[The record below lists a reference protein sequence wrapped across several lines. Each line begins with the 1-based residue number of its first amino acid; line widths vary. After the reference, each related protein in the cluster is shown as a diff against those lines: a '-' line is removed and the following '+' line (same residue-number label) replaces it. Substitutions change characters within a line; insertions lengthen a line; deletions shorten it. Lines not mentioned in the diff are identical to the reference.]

1 MAKTKKTNMIIGGAT
16 AVASLGILIGTIALA
31 FEANDTTLPEKP
43 KQIAPSKT
51 TTSKRP
57 TQGRFGSRSS
67 IRTPTTGRKRSFN
80 RRKPP
85 LNDAVK
91 RKGIDTKTRRHL
103 TGADL
108 KRRDIAKRPDP
119 SNLRLRRTSE
129 MTPEERQ
136 QRRKERRQRQK
147 DNLSR
152 RIDSL
157 AERIETAKSD
167 GTRSEQQIERMEK
180 SLQRMKNRLQQLEE
194 REANPA
200 VGRTPY

>member
-1 MAKTKKTNMIIGGAT
+1 MAKAKKANMIIAGVT
-16 AVASLGILIGTIALA
+16 AFASLGILIGTIALA
-31 FEANDTTLPEKP
+31 FEANDTTLPEEP
-43 KQIAPSKT
+43 KQMAPSKAKT
-51 TTSKRP
+51 LKRP
-57 TQGRFGSRSS
+57 TRDRFGSRSS
-67 IRTPTTGRKRSFN
+67 LRKPTTGRKRSFN
-80 RRKPP
+80 RRKPQ
-85 LNDAVK
+85 LNEAVK
-91 RKGIDTKTRRHL
+91 RKGIDTKSKRHL

-180 SLQRMKNRLQQLEE
+180 SLQRMKDRLQKLEE
-194 REANPA
+194 REDDPA
-200 VGRTPY
+200 VGGPPY

>member
-1 MAKTKKTNMIIGGAT
+1 MAKTQKANMIIGGAT
-16 AVASLGILIGTIALA
+16 AVASVGILIGTIALA
-31 FEANDTTLPEKP
+31 FEANDTTLPDAP
-43 KQIAPSKT
+43 KQIAPSETKKL
-51 TTSKRP
+51 KRP
-57 TQGRFGSRSS
+57 TRDRSGSRAS
-67 IRTPTTGRKRSFN
+67 IRTPITGRKRSFN
-80 RRKPP
+80 KRKNPLNKAVRRKE
-85 LNDAVK
+85 
-91 RKGIDTKTRRHL
+91 IETKSRRHL
-103 TGADL
+103 TGANL
-108 KRRDIAKRPDP
+108 KRRDVAKRPDP

-180 SLQRMKNRLQQLEE
+180 SLQRMRNRLQKLEE
-194 REANPA
+194 REDDPA
-200 VGRTPY
+200 VGRPPY